1 LRWEELT
8 GMQFVCACAT
18 GRDPGGFVPVDGHCR
33 LCGGRLYRDEGFG
46 WTTGNARGSR
56 WRTCEVPQV
65 YTACIG
71 DTWNSEF
78 LTRARDSRLLCPA
91 CAWGYSQARFQGGPK
106 GRVYAPG
113 IGLHALADWRAVVS
127 FLSAPGA
134 VVPPGVPFVL
144 LVVPGRSALQP
155 FRAVVNWG
163 RDPVAVLW
171 DGKVVL
177 WVSPPEV
184 ARLAPAYGDPGL
196 PAGERPR
203 AGGFLGMLLGKFA
216 AEVRAA
222 AKGDGGGA
230 QGTVKAKTAK
240 RKGRKA

>member
-1 LRWEELT
+1 
-8 GMQFVCACAT
+8 MQFVCACAT

-46 WTTGNARGSR
+46 WMTGNARGSR
-56 WRTCEVPQV
+56 WRACEVPQV

-113 IGLHALADWRAVVS
+113 MGLYPLADWRAVVS

-144 LVVPGRSALQP
+144 LVVPGRAALQP
-155 FRAVVNWG
+155 FRAVVNWE
-163 RDPVAVLW
+163 RDPVGLLW

-177 WVSPPEV
+177 WVSPPQV
-184 ARLAPAYGDPGL
+184 ARLAAAYGDPGV
-196 PAGERPR
+196 PFRERPQ
-203 AGGFLGMLLGKFA
+203 AGGLLGVLFGKFA
-216 AEVRAA
+216 LEVRAA
-222 AKGDGGGA
+222 APKSDAGGKA
-230 QGTVKAKTAK
+230 QKAVRTTK
-240 RKGRKA
+240 RKGRRT